1 MKWFRYLPLTALFFL
16 CAACGGDD
24 AGPAGPSTPLAVPA
38 PAVAIDGLK
47 ATLRWARID
56 NARAYEYEL
65 YAEGAAAAETGSV
78 PSITYSFE
86 MSAGV
91 AYRFRVRAVPAV
103 GSAYVASGWSEEVS
117 FSNAM
122 LAAPVVKVDEEALTP
137 TAARLYW
144 TEVSGAAGYAYELY
158 EGSATSASRSDRIEA
173 AEVFFDDLTEA
184 TSYRFRVRA
193 LAAADDEHTQASNW
207 SVAVSFTTSGGAGVD
222 LGLPLAHENDGVV
235 RAFPGAE
242 GGGMY
247 VSGGR
252 GGAVYYVTT
261 LEDNSSAGSLRYAV
275 TRPGARTV
283 VFDVAGD
290 IILKSD
296 LKITQGNLTIA
307 GQTAPGGGIC
317 IRGGT
322 VQVNADNIIMRYL
335 RFRLGDE
342 SSFLSDG
349 SDAIWGRYHE
359 NIILDHCSMSWS
371 IDEVASFYANR
382 NFTMQWCLV
391 AEALR
396 HSVHDKGSHGYGG
409 IWGGRNASFH
419 HNMLAN
425 NDSRNA
431 RIDHPGIYL
440 QGTTDYR
447 PTHRG
452 NVDYRNNVI
461 YNWGSNSTYGG
472 EDGHYNM
479 VGNYFKPGPASVQRN
494 YFLDAYWYNS
504 SMGIGTA
511 YPELYLEDNY
521 HAGSYATAIN
531 SDQWSGIY
539 YHDQSSAGGG
549 ANPPTTAGRR
559 TAPLPIKSNDTQTC
573 YTTTHSA
580 ADAFD
585 AVLAHVGASLRR
597 DAVDSRITSDAR
609 TGTATYPDG
618 GNGSTG
624 GIIDTQSAVGGW
636 PTLAATTDELARV
649 KDSDGDGIPDYYEE
663 LFGLDKNDKA
673 DGNLKTLDPQGLYT
687 NLEVYLHYLVRDI
700 TEAQVAGADY
710 RALD

>member
-24 AGPAGPSTPLAVPA
+24 AGQAGPSTPLAVPA
-38 PAVAIDGLK
+38 PAIEIDGLK

-65 YAEGAAAAETGSV
+65 YAEGAAAAETGLV

-86 MSAGV
+86 MSEGV

-103 GSAYVASGWSEEVS
+103 GSAYAASGWSEEVA

-122 LAAPVVKVDEEALTP
+122 LAVPVVKVDEPQLTP

-173 AEVFFDDLTEA
+173 AEVLFDDLTEA

-193 LAAADDEHTQASNW
+193 LAAADDEYTQASNW

-247 VSGGR
+247 VTGGR
-252 GGAVYYVTT
+252 GGAVYHVTT

>member
-65 YAEGAAAAETGSV
+65 YAEGAAAVETGSV

-103 GSAYVASGWSEEVS
+103 GSAYVASGWSEEVA

-193 LAAADDEHTQASNW
+193 LAAADDEYTQASNW

-252 GGAVYYVTT
+252 GGAVYHVTT

-275 TRPGARTV
+275 TRSGARTV

-440 QGTTDYR
+440 QGSTDYR
-447 PTHRG
+447 TTHRG

-511 YPELYLEDNY
+511 YPELYLEGNY